1 MATKQEILASLTP
14 EQRDVVINYSGKN
27 NLEACP
33 GSGKTA
39 TMVATIQYML
49 KDGVPP
55 SKILAFTFTKKAA
68 TELKERVKKAVGV
81 DADKVMI
88 CTYHSFCGR
97 VLRGCAQYAGRESN
111 FTIYDEDDKRK
122 ILTDVIKSFSKT
134 NKCIPMKYATAASY
148 ISRFKIDNL
157 SPAEAKK
164 FRSDTSYGKAS
175 ALIYE
180 VYEEKMRQLNAF
192 DFDDLP
198 FFAYRIVKTNPEILE
213 AISSR
218 FEYVLSD
225 ENQDSNRQNM
235 NFILL
240 LGSHSHNI
248 MVVGDTDQ
256 SIYGFRGSD
265 VKNIINVV
273 KNEGFKTKYLSTNF
287 RSTQN
292 IVNAANCIIQNN
304 KNRIVKTV
312 DTVNEIGDS
321 VELVKVSNT
330 AYQASYVAKKIKQ
343 LVNNNEELKYG
354 DICILSRTQHQLAE
368 LEETLLLEHVPYTS
382 KYIVPFYSRAEIKDI
397 LSYLKFAFNGNDM
410 LSFLRAANT
419 PKRGIGDASL
429 EKITNCLPDKRISD
443 IINNDEALRQ
453 LRIPVK
459 ARQGIKEFSHIIDE
473 VRSKIEEN
481 TSPDS
486 IIGYIIEETK
496 YMDYLIETVDNRDT
510 LQLKEQNLVKLM
522 ELAVTFS
529 SVSDLLTNTT
539 FEEPETEEEEK
550 PDAIN
555 IMTMHSSKGLEFP
568 VVFIINVEDD
578 SIPFVF
584 SHKSA
589 DNIEEE
595 RRLFYVA
602 CTRAKKKLFLV
613 YPKVVNAQYGAPR
626 AAALSRF
633 VKEIPENYLL
643 IS

>member
-1 MATKQEILASLTP
+1 MATKQEILTSLTS
-14 EQRDVVINYSGKN
+14 EQRGIVIDYSGKN
-27 NLEACP
+27 CIEACP
-33 GSGKTA
+33 GSGKTFC
-39 TMVATIQYML
+39 MVSTIQYML

-88 CTYHSFCGR
+88 CTYHSFCGK

-122 ILTDVIKSFSKT
+122 VLTDVIKSFSKT

-148 ISRFKIDNL
+148 ISKFKIDNL
-157 SPAEAKK
+157 SPTEAKK

-218 FEYVLSD
+218 FEYILSD

-292 IVNAANCIIQNN
+292 IVNAANCIIRNN
-304 KNRIVKTV
+304 KNRIIKTV
-312 DTVNEIGDS
+312 DTVNEVGDS
-321 VELVKVSNT
+321 VELVKVSNA
-330 AYQASYVAKKIKQ
+330 AYQASFVAKKIKQ
-343 LVNNNEELKYG
+343 LVNNNEELKYS
-354 DICILSRTQHQLAE
+354 DICILSRTQNQLAE

-382 KYIVPFYSRAEIKDI
+382 KYIVPFYSRAEIKDV

-410 LSFLRAANT
+410 LSFLRAVNT

-429 EKITNCLPDKRISD
+429 EKITNCLPEQRISD
-443 IINNDEALRQ
+443 IINNDDMLRK

-459 ARQGIKEFSHIIDE
+459 ARQGIKEFSRIIDE
-473 VRSKIEEN
+473 VRSKIEECI
-481 TSPDS
+481 SPDS

-496 YMDYLIETVDNRDT
+496 YKDYLTETIDNRDT
-510 LQLKEQNLVKLM
+510 LQLKGQNLVKLM
-522 ELAVTFS
+522 GLAATFS

-589 DNIEEE
+589 DSIEEE

>member
-14 EQRDVVINYSGKN
+14 EQRDVVIHYSGKN

-88 CTYHSFCGR
+88 CTYHSFCGK
-97 VLRGCAQYAGRESN
+97 VLRSCAQYAGRESN

-122 ILTDVIKSFSKT
+122 VLTDVIKSFSKT

-157 SPAEAKK
+157 SPVEAKK

-218 FEYVLSD
+218 FEYILSD

-292 IVNAANCIIQNN
+292 IVNAANCVIQNN

-312 DTVNEIGDS
+312 DTINEIGDS

-343 LVNNNEELKYG
+343 LVNNNEKLKYS

-429 EKITNCLPDKRISD
+429 EKITNCLPDKRIGD

-459 ARQGIKEFSHIIDE
+459 ARQGIKEFSRIIDE
-473 VRSKIEEN
+473 VRLKIEEN

-496 YMDYLIETVDNRDT
+496 YTDHLIETVDNKDT

-522 ELAVTFS
+522 ELATTFS